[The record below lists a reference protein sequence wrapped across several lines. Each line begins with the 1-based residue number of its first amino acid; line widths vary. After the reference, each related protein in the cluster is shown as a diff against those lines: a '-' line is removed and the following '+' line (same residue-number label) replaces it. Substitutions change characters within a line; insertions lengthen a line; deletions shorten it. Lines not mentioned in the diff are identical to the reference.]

1 MTSMYS
7 WPTFTVHSDLDKDF
21 ASWAGEVKIEIQPV
35 VAKMFEPLPDD
46 PAELDRFITEWA
58 EGWAPRVAA
67 LAVTAEWFLQQA
79 KAEKWPEKIRSADGK
94 PLNTDA
100 DRSAEYE
107 GLLKDYRF
115 VRNYLD
121 TLVNHMKDRMRW
133 GQSVRRV
140 HSEVQGSGGQF

>member
-1 MTSMYS
+1 MYS
-7 WPTFTVHSDLDKDF
+7 WPQFTINSDLDRDF

-35 VAKMFEPLPDD
+35 VAKMFGPLPDD
-46 PAELDRFITEWA
+46 PTELDNFVTEWA

-67 LAVTAEWFLQQA
+67 LSVTAEWFLQQA
-79 KAEKWPEKIRSADGK
+79 KAEKWPEKLRSADGK

-100 DRSAEYE
+100 DRGAEYE

-121 TLVNHMKDRMRW
+121 TLVSHMKDRMRW
-133 GQSVRRV
+133 AQSVRKV
-140 HSEVQGSGGQF
+140 HSEVQMGSGGTF